1 MKKAILLL
9 GAPLFLFAYTI
20 DFETSLNKTIQNNKG
35 LKAKKLEIDASKE
48 ELNEVKGYN
57 YGSLVFNEN
66 ISRTNNAGYVFGMKM
81 ASREASFGDF
91 GFNEFLTPLGG
102 AIYGAS
108 QGQAPSDMSGLLA
121 TEPEDLNNPD
131 ARTNYETKVTYKVPL
146 FTGFKLQNGKKMA
159 KLQVLAKSALY
170 NYDKKAL
177 GLEVLKAYNG
187 AVASKEFIKATK
199 KAKEATNSFVNF
211 ANELYNEG
219 LVTNI
224 DVKQALVYDMG
235 VDTHMIEAKNRYDL
249 ALSYLRFLTSDDT
262 ITDVKEFQNISNDN
276 LELNSLQDKAHTNRD
291 DFLSMQYNKDTMKIK
306 IDYESSNNY
315 PTIGAQ
321 LEYGYNDNSL
331 NNINSDHDYY
341 LGAVGLSYTL
351 FDGFIS
357 NSKKQK
363 AKIEYKK
370 TKNYFE
376 YMKDGIKL
384 EIEKNILNLQ
394 AKEKILK
401 QKIKAQNLAQEVL
414 EQSQEMYKNQLINMS
429 NLLMQQAASQQANAQ
444 TIMAKYEKSLAAA
457 TLKISLGDT
466 LQKGVDNVK

>member
-1 MKKAILLL
+1 MKKTILLL
-9 GAPLFLFAYTI
+9 TCPLFLFGYTI
-20 DFETSLNKTIQNNKG
+20 DFKTSLDKTIENNKG

-48 ELNEVKGYN
+48 DLNEAKGYN

-66 ISRTNNAGYVFGMKM
+66 ISTTNNAGYVFGMKM

-91 GFNEFLTPLGG
+91 GFDEFIGNMDTITPSSPTYDGG
-102 AIYGAS
+102 TS
-108 QGQAPSDMSGLLA
+108 LLA
-121 TEPEDLNNPD
+121 TEPENLNNPD

-146 FTGFKLQNGKKMA
+146 FTGFKLQNAKKMA

-187 AVASKEFIKATK
+187 AVASKEFIKATQ
-199 KAKEATNSFVNF
+199 KAKEATSSFVNF
-211 ANELYNEG
+211 AGELYNEG

-224 DVKQALVYDMG
+224 DVKQAQVYDMG

-262 ITDVKEFQNISNDN
+262 ITDVGEFKNISNET
-276 LELNSLQDKAHTNRD
+276 LELTSLQDKAHTNRD
-291 DFLSMQYNKDTMKIK
+291 DFSAMRYNTDTMKAK
-306 IDYESSNNY
+306 IDLDSSDNY

-321 LEYGYNDNSL
+321 LEYGYNDDSF
-331 NNINSDHDYY
+331 NNINGDHDYY

-357 NSKKQK
+357 SSKKQK

-384 EIEKNILNLQ
+384 EVEKNILTLK

-401 QKIKAQNLAQEVL
+401 QKIKAQNLSDEVL
-414 EQSQEMYKNQLINMS
+414 EQSQEMYKNHLINMS
-429 NLLMQQAASQQANAQ
+429 NLLMQQANQQKSNAD
-444 TIMAKYEKSLAAA
+444 TIMAKYEQALAAA
-457 TLKISLGDT
+457 TLKISLGEE
-466 LQKGVDNVK
+466 LK